1 MYLDRAVR
9 LAGPLLM
16 TTSRRHFAANLDTR
30 RYFSQGFIN
39 EEKALYRTSGPLHGI
54 RILDLT
60 RILAGPFCSML
71 FGDLGAEV
79 IKIEQ
84 PGKGDDTR
92 NWGPPFQGDQSC
104 YFLSIN
110 RNKKSVAVNLKTPE
124 GKDLIKKLAAKC
136 DVLIENFVPGK
147 LDKLGLGYETLRH
160 VAPSLI
166 YCSITGFGS
175 DGPYAHRS
183 GYDVVAA
190 AMGGLMHI
198 TGPEGG
204 EPCRVGVAMTD
215 LATGLYAKGAILAA
229 LYQREKTGIGQRID
243 CDLLSTQ
250 VAILSHIAGNYLM
263 AGLKATRLGTAH
275 SSIVPYQA
283 FKTKDGQFLI
293 IGAGNDKSFK
303 YLCEALNMEHL
314 REDERFM
321 QNKDRVTNRR
331 ILIPVLEKRF
341 LEKTLAEWLA
351 VFEGT
356 DVPYGPVQSMDQVF
370 SDPQVLH
377 NNMILEVNHPTAG
390 NVRAPGPAVRYSA
403 ISEFNHSPPPQLGQ
417 HTTEVLESVLGL
429 SPNQIALLDKV
440 GAISI

>member
-9 LAGPLLM
+9 LAGPLLV
-16 TTSRRHFAANLDTR
+16 TTSRRHFAANVDTR
-30 RYFSQGFIN
+30 RYFSQGVIS
-39 EEKALYRTSGPLHGI
+39 EEKALNRKSGPLHGI

-124 GKDLIKKLAAKC
+124 GKDLIQKIFPGNYIFRFC
-136 DVLIENFVPGK
+136 GLI
-147 LDKLGLGYETLRH
+147 T
-160 VAPSLI
+160 
-166 YCSITGFGS
+166 TGFGS

-204 EPCRVGVAMTD
+204 DPCRVGVAMTD

-250 VAILSHIAGNYLM
+250 VRN
-263 AGLKATRLGTAH
+263 
-275 SSIVPYQA
+275 
-283 FKTKDGQFLI
+283 
-293 IGAGNDKSFK
+293 
-303 YLCEALNMEHL
+303 
-314 REDERFM
+314 
-321 QNKDRVTNRR
+321 
-331 ILIPVLEKRF
+331 
-341 LEKTLAEWLA
+341 
-351 VFEGT
+351 
-356 DVPYGPVQSMDQVF
+356 F
-370 SDPQVLH
+370 S
-377 NNMILEVNHPTAG
+377 
-390 NVRAPGPAVRYSA
+390 
-403 ISEFNHSPPPQLGQ
+403 
-417 HTTEVLESVLGL
+417 
-429 SPNQIALLDKV
+429 
-440 GAISI
+440 